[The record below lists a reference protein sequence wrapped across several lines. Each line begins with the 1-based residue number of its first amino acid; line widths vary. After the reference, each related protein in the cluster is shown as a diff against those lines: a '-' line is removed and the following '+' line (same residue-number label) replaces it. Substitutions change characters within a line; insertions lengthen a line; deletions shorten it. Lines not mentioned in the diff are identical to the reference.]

1 MRLLIHDF
9 AGHPFQAQLSREL
22 ATRGHSVTHVYA
34 VGLAG
39 PKGRLSSDGGGPL
52 GLSIRGIQLPSQ
64 FQKYSAHRRFY
75 DQRNYAKQV
84 RSLIRQVQPDA
95 VLSGNTPIDVQAEL
109 LWHCRKLHIAFVHW
123 VQDIY
128 CQALKFFL
136 NRGLPLWADPIAS
149 VFELLDRWVAS
160 RSDHVVVIAP
170 DFREVLCRWNVPE
183 PSFTVIENWAV
194 LEEMPQL
201 PRENNWSRSQ
211 KLERRPILLYSGTL
225 GMKHRPDLLYLL
237 AERLKDECTVV
248 IITDGIGQEFL
259 EKMPPLENLR
269 LLPFQP
275 YGILPEVLA
284 SADVLLA
291 TLDIDAGKFA
301 VPSKIL
307 TYMCA
312 GRPILFAGPRENL
325 SAAIIQRSG
334 GGLVVDPND
343 CGAWVSAAR
352 RLVSE
357 PLLRAQLGSKARS
370 YAERTFDIAKIS
382 DAFEAVLLSARR
394 PYAHAT
400 SVVSSLTA

>member
-9 AGHPFQAQLSREL
+9 AGHPFPVQLSREL
-22 ATRGHSVTHVYA
+22 AVRGHLVTHVYA
-34 VGLAG
+34 AGLSG
-39 PKGRLSSDGGGPL
+39 PKGRLSTNGSDPP
-52 GLSIRGIQLPSQ
+52 GLSICGIQLPPQ
-64 FQKYSAHRRFY
+64 FQKYSAHRRFC
-75 DQRNYAKQV
+75 DQRNYAKQAK
-84 RSLIRQVQPDA
+84 SLIRQFQPDA

-109 LWHCRKLHIAFVHW
+109 LWHCRKLQIAFVHW
-123 VQDIY
+123 IQDIY
-128 CQALKFFL
+128 CLALKFFL
-136 NRGLPLWADPIAS
+136 NRKLPLLTEPVAP
-149 VFELLDRWVAS
+149 VFEFLDRWVAS

-170 DFREVLCRWNVPE
+170 HFREVLCRWNIPE
-183 PSFTVIENWAV
+183 LSVTVIENWAA

-201 PRENNWSRSQ
+201 TRENNWSRSQ
-211 KLERRPILLYSGTL
+211 EFERRPVLLYSGTL

-237 AERLKDECTVV
+237 AEQLKDECTVV
-248 IITDGIGQEFL
+248 IITDGIGQEFP
-259 EKMPPLENLR
+259 EKMSPLKNLR
-269 LLPFQP
+269 ILPFQP
-275 YGILPEVLA
+275 YEILPEVLA

-301 VPSKIL
+301 VPSKVL

-382 DAFEAVLLSARR
+382 EAFEAVLLSASKR
-394 PYAHAT
+394 YARAP
-400 SVVSSLTA
+400 SVVSALIA

>member
-9 AGHPFQAQLSREL
+9 AGHPFPVQLSRKL
-22 ATRGHSVTHVYA
+22 AVRGHFVTHVYA
-34 VGLAG
+34 AGLSG
-39 PKGRLSSDGGGPL
+39 PKGRLSSDDSDPR
-52 GLSIRGIQLPSQ
+52 GLSIRGIQLPAQ
-64 FQKYSAHRRFY
+64 FQKYSAHRRFC

-84 RSLIRQVQPDA
+84 KSLIRQVQPDA
-95 VLSGNTPIDVQAEL
+95 VLSGNTPTDVQAEL
-109 LWHCRKLHIAFVHW
+109 LWHCRKLQIAFVHW
-123 VQDIY
+123 IQDVY

-136 NRGLPLWADPIAS
+136 NRKLRLLAEPFAP
-149 VFELLDRWVAS
+149 VFEFLDRWVAS

-183 PSFTVIENWAV
+183 PSLTVIENWAV

-201 PRENNWSRSQ
+201 PRENNWSRNQ
-211 KLERRPILLYSGTL
+211 EFERRPILLYSGTL

-237 AERLKDECTVV
+237 AEQLKDECTVV
-248 IITDGIGQEFL
+248 IITDGIGQECP
-259 EKMPPLENLR
+259 EKMSLKNLR
-269 LLPFQP
+269 ILPFQP
-275 YGILPEVLA
+275 YEILPEVLA

-382 DAFEAVLLSARR
+382 EAFEAVLLSASKR
-394 PYAHAT
+394 YARAT
-400 SVVSSLTA
+400 SVVSALIA

>member
-9 AGHPFQAQLSREL
+9 AGHPFPVQLSREL
-22 ATRGHSVTHVYA
+22 AVRGHLVTHVYA
-34 VGLAG
+34 AGLSG
-39 PKGRLSSDGGGPL
+39 PKGRLSTDGSDPP
-52 GLSIRGIQLPSQ
+52 GLSICGIQLPPQ
-64 FQKYSAHRRFY
+64 FQKYSVRRRFC
-75 DQRNYAKQV
+75 DQRNYARQAK
-84 RSLIRQVQPDA
+84 SLIRQVHPDA

-109 LWHCRKLHIAFVHW
+109 LWHCRKLQIAFVHW
-123 VQDIY
+123 IQDVY

-136 NRGLPLWADPIAS
+136 NRKLPLLTEPVAP
-149 VFELLDRWVAS
+149 VFEFLDRWVAS

-170 DFREVLCRWNVPE
+170 HFREVLCRWNIPE
-183 PSFTVIENWAV
+183 LSVTVIENWAA

-201 PRENNWSRSQ
+201 TRENNWSRSQ
-211 KLERRPILLYSGTL
+211 EFERRPVLLYSGTL

-237 AERLKDECTVV
+237 AEQLKDECTVV
-248 IITDGIGQEFL
+248 IITDGIGQEFP
-259 EKMPPLENLR
+259 EKMSPLKNLR
-269 LLPFQP
+269 ILPFQP
-275 YGILPEVLA
+275 YEILPEVLA

-301 VPSKIL
+301 VPSKVL

-382 DAFEAVLLSARR
+382 EAFEAVLLSASKR
-394 PYAHAT
+394 YARAT
-400 SVVSSLTA
+400 SVVSALIA

>member
-9 AGHPFQAQLSREL
+9 AGHPFPVQLSREL
-22 ATRGHSVTHVYA
+22 AVRGHLVTHVYA
-34 VGLAG
+34 AGLSG
-39 PKGRLSSDGGGPL
+39 PKGRLSTDGSDPP

-64 FQKYSAHRRFY
+64 FQKYSVHRRFC
-75 DQRNYAKQV
+75 DQRNYAKQAK
-84 RSLIRQVQPDA
+84 SLIRQVQPDA

-109 LWHCRKLHIAFVHW
+109 LWNCRKLQIAFVHW
-123 VQDIY
+123 IQDIY

-136 NRGLPLWADPIAS
+136 NRKLPLLADPFAP
-149 VFELLDRWVAS
+149 VFEFLDRWVAS

-170 DFREVLCRWNVPE
+170 DFREVLCYWNIPK
-183 PSFTVIENWAV
+183 PSVTVIENWAA
-194 LEEMPQL
+194 LDEMPQL

-211 KLERRPILLYSGTL
+211 EFERRPVLLYSGTL

-259 EKMPPLENLR
+259 EKMAPLKNLR
-269 LLPFQP
+269 ILPFQP
-275 YGILPEVLA
+275 YEILPEVLA

-343 CGAWVSAAR
+343 GGAWVSAAR
-352 RLVSE
+352 RLICE
-357 PLLRAQLGSKARS
+357 PILRAQLGSKARS
-370 YAERTFDIAKIS
+370 YAERTFDIAKVS
-382 DAFEAVLLSARR
+382 EAFEAVLLSASK
-394 PYAHAT
+394 PYARAT
-400 SVVSSLTA
+400 SVVSALIA

>member
-9 AGHPFQAQLSREL
+9 AGHPFPVQLSREL
-22 ATRGHSVTHVYA
+22 AVRGHLVTHVYA
-34 VGLAG
+34 AGLSG
-39 PKGRLSSDGGGPL
+39 PKGRLSTDGSDPP
-52 GLSIRGIQLPSQ
+52 GLSICGIQLPPQ
-64 FQKYSAHRRFY
+64 FQKYSVRRRFC
-75 DQRNYAKQV
+75 DQRNYARQAK
-84 RSLIRQVQPDA
+84 SLIRQVHPDA

-109 LWHCRKLHIAFVHW
+109 LWHCRKLQIAFVHW
-123 VQDIY
+123 IQDVY

-136 NRGLPLWADPIAS
+136 NRKLPLLADPFAP
-149 VFELLDRWVAS
+149 VFEFLDRWVAS

-170 DFREVLCRWNVPE
+170 DFCEVLSYWNIPE
-183 PSFTVIENWAV
+183 PSVTVIENWAA

-211 KLERRPILLYSGTL
+211 EFERRPVLLYSGTL

-259 EKMPPLENLR
+259 EKMPPLKNLR
-269 LLPFQP
+269 ILPFQP
-275 YGILPEVLA
+275 YEILAEVLA

-312 GRPILFAGPRENL
+312 GRPILLAGPRENL

-343 CGAWVSAAR
+343 GGAWVSAAR

-382 DAFEAVLLSARR
+382 EAFEAVLLSASKR
-394 PYAHAT
+394 YARAT
-400 SVVSSLTA
+400 SVVSALIA

>member
-1 MRLLIHDF
+1 MRFLIHDF
-9 AGHPFQAQLSREL
+9 AGHPFPVQLSREL
-22 ATRGHSVTHVYA
+22 AVRGHLVTHVYA
-34 VGLAG
+34 AGLSG
-39 PKGRLSSDGGGPL
+39 PKGRLSTDGGDPQ
-52 GLSIRGIQLPSQ
+52 GLSICGIQLPPQ
-64 FQKYSAHRRFY
+64 FQKYSVHRRFC
-75 DQRNYAKQV
+75 DQRNYAKQAK
-84 RSLIRQVQPDA
+84 SLIRQVQPDA

-109 LWHCRKLHIAFVHW
+109 LWHCQKLQIAFVHW
-123 VQDIY
+123 IQDIY
-128 CQALKFFL
+128 CLALKFFL
-136 NRGLPLWADPIAS
+136 SRKLPLLAEPVAT
-149 VFELLDRWVAS
+149 VFEFLDRWVAC

-183 PSFTVIENWAV
+183 PSVTVIENWAV

-211 KLERRPILLYSGTL
+211 EFERRPVLLYSGTL

-259 EKMPPLENLR
+259 EKMPPLKNLR
-269 LLPFQP
+269 ILPFQP
-275 YGILPEVLA
+275 YEILPEVLA

-357 PLLRAQLGSKARS
+357 PLLRAQLRGKARS

-382 DAFEAVLLSARR
+382 EAFEAVLLSASKR
-394 PYAHAT
+394 YARAT
-400 SVVSSLTA
+400 SVVSALIA

>member
-9 AGHPFQAQLSREL
+9 AGHPFPVQLSREL
-22 ATRGHSVTHVYA
+22 AVRGHLVTHVYA
-34 VGLAG
+34 AGLSG
-39 PKGRLSSDGGGPL
+39 PKGRLSTDGGDPP
-52 GLSIRGIQLPSQ
+52 GLSIRGIQLPAQ
-64 FQKYSAHRRFY
+64 FQKYSAHRRFC

-84 RSLIRQVQPDA
+84 KSLIRQVQPDA
-95 VLSGNTPIDVQAEL
+95 VLSGNTPTDVQAEL
-109 LWHCRKLHIAFVHW
+109 LWHCRKLQIAFVHW
-123 VQDIY
+123 IQDVY

-136 NRGLPLWADPIAS
+136 NRKLPLLAEPFAP
-149 VFELLDRWVAS
+149 VFEFLDRWVAS

-211 KLERRPILLYSGTL
+211 EFERRPILLYSGTL

-237 AERLKDECTVV
+237 AERLKDQCTVV
-248 IITDGIGQEFL
+248 IATDGIGQEFL

-291 TLDIDAGKFA
+291 TLDIDAGEFA
-301 VPSKIL
+301 VPSKVL

-325 SAAIIQRSG
+325 SAAIIHRSG

-343 CGAWVSAAR
+343 GGAWLSAAR

-357 PLLRAQLGSKARS
+357 PTLRAQLGSKARS
-370 YAERTFDIAKIS
+370 YAERTFDIARIS
-382 DAFEAVLLSARR
+382 NAFEAVLLSASKR
-394 PYAHAT
+394 YARAT
-400 SVVSSLTA
+400 SVVSALIA